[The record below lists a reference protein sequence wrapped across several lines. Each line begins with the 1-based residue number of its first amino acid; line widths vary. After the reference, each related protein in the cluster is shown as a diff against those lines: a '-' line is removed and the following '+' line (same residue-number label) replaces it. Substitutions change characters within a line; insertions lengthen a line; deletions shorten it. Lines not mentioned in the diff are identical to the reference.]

1 MTKRRSSNHTPF
13 RLWEIGVLMV
23 VKARKLELYAIFP
36 LELGEIVALIRDLV
50 DDVQQKLIR
59 STFFVIG
66 LLHQSLAES
75 QADVKVDVERA
86 QFGALEGLLVDLAGV
101 ADWEALG
108 THEFLKHSIDGCVA
122 ESRVLVVNG

>member
-1 MTKRRSSNHTPF
+1 M
-13 RLWEIGVLMV
+13 LMV
-23 VKARKLELYAIFP
+23 VEARKLKLDAIFS
-36 LELGEIVALIRDLV
+36 LELREVVTSMCDLI
-50 DDVQQKLIR
+50 DDVQQEFVR
-59 STFFVIG
+59 GAFFIVG

-75 QADVKVDVERA
+75 QTNVKVDVERA